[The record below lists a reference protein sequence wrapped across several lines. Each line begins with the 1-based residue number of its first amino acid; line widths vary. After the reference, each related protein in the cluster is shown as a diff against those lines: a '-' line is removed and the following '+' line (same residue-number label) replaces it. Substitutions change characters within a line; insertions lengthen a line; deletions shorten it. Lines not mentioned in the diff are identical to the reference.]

1 MGTCMRTQQIRLRAH
16 STTLFQWFYA
26 KGTGAQPGSEQCL
39 MDRVK
44 ATTSEIS
51 DFGLTSPCKVQG
63 DVQWVR
69 RRGADNATAG
79 ILWQENNRRCDVILG
94 LLEHIAVPGCQRLSP
109 PGVFPVIPFQLQ
121 IFSSLGQATCEL
133 LGQGEASLTTVCR
146 WTKAYWHL
154 PSVTWF
160 FTANLGA
167 GISGRVSTLIH
178 SPFKTAFIWSYI
190 TSESGTSRSGLRAAE
205 RFSWQCSCLH
215 HT

>member
-79 ILWQENNRRCDVILG
+79 ILWQENNRHVAMWFWGFWSIL
-94 LLEHIAVPGCQRLSP
+94 LSP
-109 PGVFPVIPFQLQ
+109 VVRGWALLVCFQLSP
-121 IFSSLGQATCEL
+121 FNYRSS
-133 LGQGEASLTTVCR
+133 
-146 WTKAYWHL
+146 HL
-154 PSVTWF
+154 WDR
-160 FTANLGA
+160 L
-167 GISGRVSTLIH
+167 RVSSWGKEKLHWPRCAAGQRHTGIFHQLPDFSQLIWGQV
-178 SPFKTAFIWSYI
+178 FQV
-190 TSESGTSRSGLRAAE
+190 ECQL
-205 RFSWQCSCLH
+205 
-215 HT
+215 